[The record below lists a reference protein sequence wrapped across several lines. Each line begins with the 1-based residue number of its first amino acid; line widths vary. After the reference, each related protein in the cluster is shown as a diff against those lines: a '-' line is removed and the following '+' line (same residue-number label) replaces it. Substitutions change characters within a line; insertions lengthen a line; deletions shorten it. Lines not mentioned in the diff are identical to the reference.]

1 MKTIGGKKKKSI
13 SEQFFWKQCILK
25 RCIITWRKNK
35 SVKVCVIKGDTE
47 KQNWSGKK
55 IRSRQS
61 HCHWVRRTCNARE
74 RKHRLGEQQQ
84 QQKKK
89 KIDGDDNGGEG
100 RQTDP
105 VVDFPKHC
113 FLSYTFFRHR
123 MFLTAETKVM
133 MWQRREIQ
141 RRSFSR
147 FAFRRGR
154 EGGSSSRVGGLEDD
168 RMEVEEG
175 GNKER
180 RSKSV
185 CRWTK
190 ESSVANRGTE
200 IKTSTHINIYI
211 YI

>member
-1 MKTIGGKKKKSI
+1 MHLEKMHHNLKKEQVCQSLCHKRRHRKTKLK
-13 SEQFFWKQCILK
+13 WK
-25 RCIITWRKNK
+25 KNK
-35 SVKVCVIKGDTE
+35 
-47 KQNWSGKK
+47 KQAESL
-55 IRSRQS
+55 SLS
-61 HCHWVRRTCNARE
+61 
-74 RKHRLGEQQQ
+74 
-84 QQKKK
+84 QKDMQCEGAKTQAGRAAAAEEEE
-89 KIDGDDNGGEG
+89 DGDDDGGEG

-211 YI
+211 YIKESYRRIMKLRIKESCV